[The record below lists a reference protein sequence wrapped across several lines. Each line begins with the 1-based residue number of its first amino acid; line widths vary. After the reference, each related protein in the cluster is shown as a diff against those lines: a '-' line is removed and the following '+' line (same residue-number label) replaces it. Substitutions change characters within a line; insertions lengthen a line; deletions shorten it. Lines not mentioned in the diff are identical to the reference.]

1 MRAAWRLAR
10 SALWTRRS
18 RSALLAAAVTLSTA
32 LVAAVACAM
41 GSVNAAVEDQL
52 ASQFGTAQ
60 ARLRP
65 AGTGKVIPFSVLEQA
80 RAWAGVERA
89 DGVRQTTSSVAF
101 DATLF
106 EQQQGG
112 AWERVTRPLGS
123 EALLTGYAAGD
134 ERLLATGLIAGRL
147 PEAPGE
153 IVIDALLAQRMTAA
167 FIGEHLTR
175 PAIELA
181 SVELPH
187 LAQATPDLPE
197 RVGSDAEADRLNTL
211 VGPRPGDTLRSV
223 RLFGRDIRLTVVG
236 VSRPPPLGGRPQA
249 SALLATVDRL
259 AGGERGLTEI
269 ALHLEDGTDA
279 EAFVASE
286 RGGLP
291 AGVLLQT
298 TERITSGI
306 ERNLDSNKVGF
317 IIASVLAFMS
327 AAFIIMTGLTTGL
340 AEQQR
345 SLAVVRAI
353 GATRGQLA
361 IAQLLTGGVT
371 GLTGAL
377 LGTPLGVLMAWTLL
391 AVFRDS
397 VPGGLRLPPVTLT
410 VSVLGSVLAG
420 LGGALWPAYRAS
432 RLRPIEAM
440 ATRAS
445 AISNRLLVGVGVAG
459 LLGIG
464 AMIAIVGGSDDGQ
477 FVFWG
482 YATIGLPAMFIG
494 YFLVSVPAAVLCG
507 VLLGPVISR
516 VLGLP
521 RGLLTRVIRATPFR
535 HGFTAGA
542 MMAGL
547 ALMVSI
553 WTNGG
558 SVMRDW
564 LGRIEFPDAF
574 VSGLALSPEAQ
585 ARVDALPF
593 VNATAAITLHPVEV
607 DFFGVRALQ
616 QYKTTFVAFEPAP
629 FMEMAALTFVEGDED
644 TARARLEAGGAVIVA
659 REFRVAQGLG
669 LGDTFI
675 CRGADGVEH
684 EFEIVGVVTS
694 PGLELVSK
702 FFNIGDEFIDQALH
716 AVFGS
721 RKDLRERFGSDAIQ
735 LIQVDLAD
743 DADDA
748 EAIATIRRELFGA
761 GILDAGSGRQIKQQI
776 LTFVGGSLVVF
787 SAVAVGS
794 MLVAC
799 FGVANLIVAGI
810 HARRYELGVLR
821 AIGGS
826 RGLLVRLVA
835 GEAIVIAL
843 AACVVGTCMG
853 VQAAWAGQRLYETL
867 IGIGDLRLV
876 PPIDAILWGCVFVLS
891 LTLLAAAP
899 AAAWLNRRRP
909 VELVAGG
916 G

>member
-1 MRAAWRLAR
+1 MSGRIVRIAIIGAGPAGGASAIHLARLGYRVTLVERKAFPRAKVCGEYISPAATEALERVVPTERLRSLGATRAGSFSLRVDDRERTWATPSEAWALSRGTLDAELAQSAQNLGVDVRLESPVRSVAYAPLGARLVLDTGTLEAALVIHADGLGRHDLAEPTRAAPGMLGHKCHALIPGGEVGVGMRAARGAYVG
-10 SALWTRRS
+10 T
-18 RSALLAAAVTLSTA
+18 VTVEGGLSTIA
-32 LVAAVACAM
+32 LCA
-41 GSVNAAVEDQL
+41 
-52 ASQFGTAQ
+52 
-60 ARLRP
+60 R
-65 AGTGKVIPFSVLEQA
+65 
-80 RAWAGVERA
+80 
-89 DGVRQTTSSVAF
+89 
-101 DATLF
+101 
-106 EQQQGG
+106 
-112 AWERVTRPLGS
+112 
-123 EALLTGYAAGD
+123 
-134 ERLLATGLIAGRL
+134 
-147 PEAPGE
+147 
-153 IVIDALLAQRMTAA
+153 
-167 FIGEHLTR
+167 EHLIR
-175 PAIELA
+175 D
-181 SVELPH
+181 H
-187 LAQATPDLPE
+187 
-197 RVGSDAEADRLNTL
+197 RGDA
-211 VGPRPGDTLRSV
+211 
-223 RLFGRDIRLTVVG
+223 
-236 VSRPPPLGGRPQA
+236 
-249 SALLATVDRL
+249 
-259 AGGERGLTEI
+259 
-269 ALHLEDGTDA
+269 DA
-279 EAFVASE
+279 M
-286 RGGLP
+286 L
-291 AGVLLQT
+291 
-298 TERITSGI
+298 
-306 ERNLDSNKVGF
+306 
-317 IIASVLAFMS
+317 
-327 AAFIIMTGLTTGL
+327 
-340 AEQQR
+340 
-345 SLAVVRAI
+345 
-353 GATRGQLA
+353 
-361 IAQLLTGGVT
+361 
-371 GLTGAL
+371 
-377 LGTPLGVLMAWTLL
+377 
-391 AVFRDS
+391 
-397 VPGGLRLPPVTLT
+397 
-410 VSVLGSVLAG
+410 
-420 LGGALWPAYRAS
+420 GALWPAYRAS

-585 ARVDALPF
+585 ARIDALPF

-616 QYKTTFVAFEPAP
+616 QYKTTFVAFEPTP

-909 VELVAGG
+909 VERVACGG
-916 G
+916 

>member
-10 SALWTRRS
+10 SALWTRKS
-18 RSALLAAAVTLSTA
+18 RSALLVAAVTLSTA

-52 ASQFGTAQ
+52 ATQFGTAQ

-65 AGTGKVIPFSVLEQA
+65 AGTGKVIPPEVLEQT
-80 RAWAGVERA
+80 RAWEGVDRA
-89 DGVRQTTSSVAF
+89 DGVRQATASIASEAVFLEESDDGSWVRTS
-101 DATLF
+101 
-106 EQQQGG
+106 
-112 AWERVTRPLGS
+112 RRLGS
-123 EALLTGYAAGD
+123 EALITGYAADD
-134 ERLLATGLIAGRL
+134 ERLRSLPLIAGRL
-147 PEAPGE
+147 PDKPGE
-153 IVIDALLAQRMTAA
+153 VVIDALLAQRLTAA

-181 SVELPH
+181 SVDLPH
-187 LAQATPDLPE
+187 LRAPAPELPDTAA
-197 RVGSDAEADRLNTL
+197 DAAGAERLNAL
-211 VGPRPGDTLRSV
+211 VGPRPGDELRVV
-223 RLFGRDIRLTVVG
+223 RLFSRDLPLTVVG
-236 VSRPPPLGGRPQA
+236 VSTPPPLGGRPQA
-249 SALLATVDRL
+249 AALLATTDRI
-259 AGGERGLTEI
+259 AGGERGFSEI
-269 ALHLEDGTDA
+269 ALHLVEGTNA
-279 EAFVASE
+279 EALVARE
-286 RGGLP
+286 RATLP
-291 AGVLLQT
+291 EGVLLQT

-306 ERNLDSNKVGF
+306 ERNLESNKVGF
-317 IIASVLAFMS
+317 IIASVLAFLS

-353 GATRGQLA
+353 GATRWQLA
-361 IAQLLTGGVT
+361 SAQLLTGSA
-371 GLTGAL
+371 TGAL
-377 LGTPLGVLMAWTLL
+377 GAILGTPLGVAMAWSLL
-391 AVFRDS
+391 TVFRDN
-397 VPGGLRLPPVTLT
+397 VPGGLQIPPLTLGI
-410 VSVLGSVLAG
+410 SVVGSVLAG
-420 LGGALWPAYRAS
+420 LGGSLWPAYRAS
-432 RLRPIEAM
+432 KLRPIEAM
-440 ATRAS
+440 ATRATGVS
-445 AISNRLLVGVGVAG
+445 ARTIWIVGLAGALGV
-459 LLGIG
+459 LTML
-464 AMIAIVGGSDDGQ
+464 AIVGGFSDGQ
-477 FVFWG
+477 LVFWG
-482 YATIGLPAMFIG
+482 YATLGLPAMFIG
-494 YFLVSVPAAVLCG
+494 YFLLSVPAAVICG
-507 VLLGPVISR
+507 VVLGPVISR
-516 VLGLP
+516 LLRLP
-521 RGLLTRVIRATPFR
+521 PGLLTRLVRATPFR

-558 SVMRDW
+558 AVLRDW
-564 LGRIEFPDAF
+564 LGRIQFPDAF
-574 VSGLALSPEAQ
+574 VSGLDLTPEAQ
-585 ARVDALPF
+585 QRVDALPF

-616 QYKTTFVAFEPAP
+616 QYKTTFVAFQPGP
-629 FMEMAALTFVEGDED
+629 FMDMAALNFLEGDEA

-659 REFRVAQGLG
+659 REFRTAQGLG

-735 LIQVDLAD
+735 LIQIDLAD

-748 EAIATIRRELFGA
+748 EAIATIRQELFGA
-761 GILDAGSGRQIKQQI
+761 GILDAGSGRQIKEQI
-776 LTFVGGSLVVF
+776 ITFVGGSLVVF

-821 AIGGS
+821 AVGGS

-843 AACVVGTCMG
+843 AACVVGTLMG

-876 PPIDAILWGCVFVLS
+876 PPIVAIAWGCLFVLT

-899 AAAWLNRRRP
+899 AAAWLNRCRP
-909 VELVAGG
+909 LELVAGG